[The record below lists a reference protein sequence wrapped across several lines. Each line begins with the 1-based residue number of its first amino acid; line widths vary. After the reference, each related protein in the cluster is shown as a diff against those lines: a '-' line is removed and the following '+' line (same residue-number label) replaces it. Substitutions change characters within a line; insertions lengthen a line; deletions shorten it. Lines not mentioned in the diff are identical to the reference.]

1 MIYDLR
7 STKSEPPFDK
17 FCAIYVIAID
27 PIYGLTRYGV
37 DVCEKERN
45 FERVMIDMTP
55 FF

>member
-1 MIYDLR
+1 MIYDQRKASRHLIN
-7 STKSEPPFDK
+7 
-17 FCAIYVIAID
+17 FCAIYVITID